1 MKVVGNRGAPRTP
14 AEAFERAA
22 VLEAE
27 ANVLNPF
34 PRERGFVFKARTWED
49 YAHWRRNQT
58 NPRFW

>member
-1 MKVVGNRGAPRTP
+1 
-14 AEAFERAA
+14 